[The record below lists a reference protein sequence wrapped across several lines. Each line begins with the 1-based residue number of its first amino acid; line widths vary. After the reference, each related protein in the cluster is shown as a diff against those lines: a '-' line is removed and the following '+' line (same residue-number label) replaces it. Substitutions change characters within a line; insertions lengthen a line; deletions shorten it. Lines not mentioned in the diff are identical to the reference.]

1 MIRRRQA
8 ARNRQRRIL
17 AKPLRA
23 ITDSFNT
30 EEVGNLNTSSRWRP
44 VHFCV
49 SAVILWYFGFSQLA
63 SYSLALAF
71 LQRMGVIAKVVNII
85 KRRTNFNQLIATGNL
100 QMRMYYYVDYWL
112 STFPY
117 AKGVVLLSLT
127 LGLILTSGT
136 LISFMTD
143 EPWTES
149 LWAAALGSG
158 LDWGF
163 INSKRGSL
171 RFIAVMT
178 NVGGLVVTALLLSLI
193 SDAVQT
199 KYDSLRKGSSP
210 VTESGHT
217 LIIGWSLKALSIME
231 QLAKA
236 SESKGKDTIVVLTD
250 EKEKEEME
258 AEIASYDFKFG
269 ELGTRVV
276 CRSGSPLAYS
286 ELQRVSFST
295 ARSIIILA
303 GDRYDAERN
312 DARSLQILMSIV
324 GSLEREKI
332 LNPNGLEYVDGDV
345 TYIQRDRKVVIEVM
359 DSDNAAIMSSVFPGL
374 VEPVMAND
382 VVGRLMLQAARNPLV
397 ADVWQDLLG
406 FDGCEPYATQW
417 GILRGLR
424 FKEVLLCFTD
434 AIPLGIKDSEGAVK
448 LNPDDD
454 YIIKD
459 GDEIIVLAEDD
470 DSYYASIS
478 HTLIRN
484 PPNPITESAIS
495 PFSKYR
501 TARNN
506 TVGGLGLEA
515 IRRLADSP
523 PRDAAQLFSKMGS
536 CTDLNGGPEYVEKIL
551 FCGWRFDMGALLHCF
566 SAIAPRGSEFWI
578 LSEMDVVKRKREL
591 KIQGFASDGS
601 SKIKVVHRTGH
612 CRRKDLTRLPLEL
625 FTGIIVGAHL
635 AKEIPSTGSDA
646 MPGQTGD
653 SISDADARVISAV
666 MMIQDL
672 IDRREDDEHNE
683 AGPSVP
689 EFDSFARKESSV
701 APNFTQKENTMTMV
715 RGLSK
720 AMSKA
725 FARSLRGGESKI
737 IRNRSITLG
746 YCEDG
751 RQILSRRCVIVGEI
765 VDNRSQ
771 PMLSVVNAIDAVVGS
786 NELVSKAIAMVS
798 EDASVN
804 KVLGNL
810 FDPYGSEI
818 TLERVTAYVDIL
830 SEEQVSFF
838 ELMIRGR
845 EYGTIVLGYLE
856 KEESED
862 ADNETTVRYSEVVL
876 NPPNKDLR
884 RRWDPDD
891 LLIVLLSMD
900 PGEKER
906 NHAKTPSDV
915 QEEDA
920 LELELADT
928 IELDLDKWLEE
939 PVDHSGGGGGAMS
952 ERDGAISA
960 RSPRSPRSGMRS
972 VSHTGASSGRVPK
985 VTNLNT
991 PTDSTRPMSV
1001 RAMQARWGTND

>member
-1 MIRRRQA
+1 MLRRRQA

-17 AKPLRA
+17 TKPLRHLEAYVTEDDRHRTPPSHWRSLHFLLVA
-23 ITDSFNT
+23 IIF
-30 EEVGNLNTSSRWRP
+30 
-44 VHFCV
+44 
-49 SAVILWYFGFSQLA
+49 WYFELPQLA
-63 SYSLALAF
+63 TFSFALSIS
-71 LQRMGVIAKVVNII
+71 QRLGFTPKLVSFI
-85 KRRTNFNQLIATGNL
+85 KQRTNFNQLIATGNL
-100 QMRMYYYVDYWL
+100 QMRVYYYVDYWL

-127 LGLILTSGT
+127 LALIFTSGT
-136 LISFMTD
+136 LISFMAD
-143 EPWTES
+143 EPWIES

-171 RFIAVMT
+171 RFIAVCT

-217 LIIGWSLKALSIME
+217 LIIGWSLKALTVME

-250 EKEKEEME
+250 EKEKADME
-258 AEIASYDFKFG
+258 AEIASYDFNFG
-269 ELGTRVV
+269 KLGTRVV
-276 CRSGSPLAYS
+276 CRSGSPLAFS

-312 DARSLQILMSIV
+312 DAKSLQILMNIV
-324 GSLEREKI
+324 ASLEREK
-332 LNPNGLEYVDGDV
+332 LLVNDGHDSDKADIG
-345 TYIQRDRKVVIEVM
+345 YIQRDRKVVIEVM
-359 DSDNAAIMSSVFPGL
+359 DSDNAPIMSSVCPGL

-417 GILRGLR
+417 GILRGLK

-434 AIPLGIKDSEGAVK
+434 AIPLGIKTSEGEVR
-448 LNPDDD
+448 LNPDDS
-454 YIIKD
+454 YKIRD

-484 PPNPITESAIS
+484 PLAKEPGKGT
-495 PFSKYR
+495 PFSKFRNAR
-501 TARNN
+501 TH

-515 IRRLADSP
+515 IRRLANSP
-523 PRDAAQLFSKMGS
+523 PREAAQLFCRFESGLDS
-536 CTDLNGGPEYVEKIL
+536 NGPEFVEKIL

-566 SAIAPRGSEFWI
+566 SAVAPRGSEFWI
-578 LSEMDVVKRKREL
+578 LSEMDVDKRKKEL
-591 KIQGFASDGS
+591 KLQGFAETANNP
-601 SKIKVVHRTGH
+601 KVKVVHRTGH
-612 CRRKDLTRLPLEL
+612 CRRKDLDRLPLEL
-625 FTGIIVGAHL
+625 FTGIIVGAQ
-635 AKEIPSTGSDA
+635 AANESTYFLNPDGNRS
-646 MPGQTGD
+646 QNSGD
-653 SISDADARVISAV
+653 SISDADARVVSAV

-672 IDRREDDEHNE
+672 IDRREKQMAKLYN
-683 AGPSVP
+683 PSYDCTYNALSRN
-689 EFDSFARKESSV
+689 DSDLSNKNNLPIGKSS
-701 APNFTQKENTMTMV
+701 
-715 RGLSK
+715 GLSK
-720 AMSKA
+720 CFRGDSQIMKRRSMS
-725 FARSLRGGESKI
+725 
-737 IRNRSITLG
+737 LG

-765 VDNRSQ
+765 VDSRSQ
-771 PMLSVVNAIDAVVGS
+771 ATLSVVKAIDAVVAS

-804 KVLGNL
+804 KVLSNL

-818 TLERVTAYVDIL
+818 TLERVNAYVDVANNEL
-830 SEEQVSFF
+830 VSFF

-856 KEESED
+856 RDTDLDVEGNPESIPD
-862 ADNETTVRYSEVVL
+862 TTVRYTEVVL
-876 NPPNKDLR
+876 NPSEKDLR
-884 RRWDPDD
+884 RHWHPDD
-891 LLIVLLSMD
+891 LLIVLMSMEPRD
-900 PGEKER
+900 ER
-906 NHAKTPSDV
+906 HETVDD
-915 QEEDA
+915 EDA
-920 LELELADT
+920 LELDLSITDAFDV
-928 IELDLDKWLEE
+928 DLDKWLNCPERNNA
-939 PVDHSGGGGGAMS
+939 VGTTS
-952 ERDGAISA
+952 EIDSQNQDTASRQNSFINPRSA
-960 RSPRSPRSGMRS
+960 RGRLLRKDDSHSPRYRKQLSLTPPKPPSDRTR
-972 VSHTGASSGRVPK
+972 ASAVYG
-985 VTNLNT
+985 LF
-991 PTDSTRPMSV
+991 
-1001 RAMQARWGTND
+1001 

>member
-1 MIRRRQA
+1 MFPPMAPTIIRRRQA
-8 ARNRQRRIL
+8 GRNRQRRIL
-17 AKPLRA
+17 ARPLRESQD
-23 ITDSFNT
+23 I
-30 EEVGNLNTSSRWRP
+30 VTSEPEKTNAPPSRWKS
-44 VHFCV
+44 VQFIIG
-49 SAVILWYFGFSQLA
+49 ALFLWYFDLSQLA
-63 SYSLALAF
+63 WISF
-71 LQRMGVIAKVVNII
+71 VIGIMHRVGLTNRFVSAM
-85 KRRTNFNQLIATGNL
+85 KRRSNFNQLIATGNL
-100 QMRMYYYVDYWL
+100 QMRIYYYVDYWL

-127 LGLILTSGT
+127 LALIFTSGT
-136 LISFMTD
+136 LISFMAD
-143 EPWTES
+143 EPWVES

-171 RFIAVMT
+171 RFIAVCT

-250 EKEKEEME
+250 EKEKEDME
-258 AEIASYDFKFG
+258 AEIASYDFRFG
-269 ELGTRVV
+269 KVGTRVV

-312 DARSLQILMSIV
+312 DAKSLQILMSIV
-324 GSLEREKI
+324 ASLEREKI
-332 LNPNGLEYVDGDV
+332 LGPDGHDFGDEDLGYV
-345 TYIQRDRKVVIEVM
+345 QRNRRVVIEVM
-359 DSDNAAIMSSVFPGL
+359 DSDNAAIMSSVCPGL

-417 GILRGLR
+417 GILRGLK

-434 AIPLGIKDSEGAVK
+434 AIPLGIKKTTGKVV
-448 LNPDDD
+448 LNPEDN
-454 YIIKD
+454 YVIRD

-484 PPNPITESAIS
+484 PVTSNDASS
-495 PFSKYR
+495 PFSKFR
-501 TARNN
+501 NARDK
-506 TVGGLGLEA
+506 TVGGLGIEA
-515 IRRLADSP
+515 IRRLANSP
-523 PRDAAQLFSKMGS
+523 PREAASLFTRFESNA
-536 CTDLNGGPEYVEKIL
+536 DGPEFVEKIL

-566 SAIAPRGSEFWI
+566 SAVAPRGSEFWI
-578 LSEMDVVKRKREL
+578 LSEMDVGKRKKEL
-591 KIQGFASDGS
+591 KLQGFDE
-601 SKIKVVHRTGH
+601 SKKDNKVNVIHRIGH
-612 CRRKDLTRLPLEL
+612 CRRKDLDLLPLDL
-625 FTGIIVGAHL
+625 FTGIIVGAAFAYESSYFNNREKL
-635 AKEIPSTGSDA
+635 GGVTSKASESIPET
-646 MPGQTGD
+646 D
-653 SISDADARVISAV
+653 SRVISAV

-672 IDRREDDEHNE
+672 INRRELRAHTDTVVSRN
-683 AGPSVP
+683 P
-689 EFDSFARKESSV
+689 V
-701 APNFTQKENTMTMV
+701 ALKDNTAISQLNK
-715 RGLSK
+715 GISK
-720 AMSKA
+720 CI
-725 FARSLRGGESKI
+725 RGESKI
-737 IRNRSITLG
+737 LRQRSLTLG
-746 YCEDG
+746 TGEDG

-765 VDNRSQ
+765 VDSRSQ
-771 PMLSVVNAIDAVVGS
+771 AMLNVVNAIDAVVAS

-804 KVLGNL
+804 KVLSNL

-818 TLERVTAYVDIL
+818 TLERVNAYVDIANNEL
-830 SEEQVSFF
+830 VSFF

-856 KEESED
+856 REQDSEGEND
-862 ADNETTVRYSEVVL
+862 QSTVRYTEVVL
-876 NPPNKDLR
+876 NPPEKDLR
-884 RRWDPDD
+884 RTWHPDD

-900 PGEKER
+900 PREDTRTAGAPTE
-906 NHAKTPSDV
+906 SV
-915 QEEDA
+915 QMEEDA
-920 LELELADT
+920 LELDLSMTDT
-928 IELDLDKWLEE
+928 FDLDLKQWMDGSEKGAA
-939 PVDHSGGGGGAMS
+939 PTASGNDREDPLQTPRTAARNRKMR
-952 ERDGAISA
+952 RDPISFSCM
-960 RSPRSPRSGMRS
+960 SPRSPPKQTRARS
-972 VSHTGASSGRVPK
+972 VYGLSSRK
-985 VTNLNT
+985 
-991 PTDSTRPMSV
+991 
-1001 RAMQARWGTND
+1001 